1 MEITEI
7 TKLLLESRGSL
18 HKYACSLT
26 HDWQRADD
34 LMQETAFAVLR
45 KADSYTHLNAG
56 GFYGWVC
63 KIMYRIFIN
72 SLKYDERYKCVE
84 EFTPQ
89 TIGLQPFA
97 NKMFS
102 ICDSDG
108 SVRVDDIYRAIDRLP
123 GEMGKVMRLLVDG
136 RKYVEIAVMTKLPL
150 GTVKSQIRLSREML
164 KRMLEDGL
172 S

>member
-72 SLKYDERYKCVE
+72 GLKREEHYRFVE
-84 EFTPQ
+84 EMTPQ
-89 TIGLQPFA
+89 TIGRQPFA
-97 NKMFS
+97 NKCS
-102 ICDSDG
+102 VACDSD
-108 SVRVDDIYRAIDRLP
+108 STVRVDDIYRAIDNLP

-150 GTVKSQIRLSREML
+150 GTVKSQIRLSREIL
-164 KRMLEDGL
+164 KRMLGDSRE
-172 S
+172 